1 MTTVG
6 KSANALQ
13 GTQATVDTQPLAPHL
28 QKQARLIAQ
37 GFEQG
42 LSIGAAKIKIEY
54 VDGQFEFMIR
64 MRENNGFEALP
75 QLNTETIQSVQN
87 GASKLMG
94 ASHILLGTLGFENR
108 SATNPLDNHIT
119 VHMRLVEGETGQ
131 IVRSGF
137 AEALYGTTLTP
148 EQMGIL
154 FSAAAQNIR
163 K

>member
-13 GTQATVDTQPLAPHL
+13 GTQSTVDTQPLAPHL

-54 VDGQFEFMIR
+54 VDGHFEFMIR

-87 GASKLMG
+87 GANKLMG
-94 ASHILLGTLGFENR
+94 ASHILLGTVNFENH
-108 SATNPLDNHIT
+108 SAPTPADNQIAIN
-119 VHMRLVEGETGQ
+119 MRLVDSETGH

-137 AEALYGTTLTP
+137 AEALYGNNLTP
-148 EQMGIL
+148 EQMGKVL
-154 FSAAAQNIR
+154 AAAGRRVRQ
-163 K
+163 